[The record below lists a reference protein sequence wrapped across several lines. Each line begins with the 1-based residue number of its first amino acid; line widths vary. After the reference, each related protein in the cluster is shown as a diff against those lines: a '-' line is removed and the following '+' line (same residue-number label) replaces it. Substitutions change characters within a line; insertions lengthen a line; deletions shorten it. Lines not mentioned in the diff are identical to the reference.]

1 MKKWLLGLI
10 GGVMI
15 LGCGM
20 MLLGGKGAA
29 QQTGNVADLNVD
41 EFFQD
46 TEGTFVLKDLESG
59 KVFIYN
65 QDRAQERRT
74 PMSTFKIMNSLI
86 GLQVKAVKDEY
97 DVKRWD
103 GIQRP
108 FGVWNQDLALG
119 SAYKYSAVWYYQA
132 MARDIGEQQMQEW
145 IDKCS
150 YGNRDISGGIDRFW
164 LSSTLTISPMEQVD
178 FLEKLYKE
186 ELPFD
191 KNVMKTV
198 KRIMIQQ
205 EGDDYTL
212 YGKTGTSALQNH
224 TSLGWYVGFIVTQGH
239 PYVFATNLDSQ
250 EEFSGYKAKDVTIR
264 ILKKYQ
270 FID

>member
-1 MKKWLLGLI
+1 MWYDAF
-10 GGVMI
+10 
-15 LGCGM
+15 
-20 MLLGGKGAA
+20 GGKGAA

-108 FGVWNQDLALG
+108 SALNQDLALG
-119 SAYKYSAVWYYQA
+119 SAYKYSAVYNI
-132 MARDIGEQQMQEW
+132 RL
-145 IDKCS
+145 
-150 YGNRDISGGIDRFW
+150 W
-164 LSSTLTISPMEQVD
+164 LAI
-178 FLEKLYKE
+178 
-186 ELPFD
+186 
-191 KNVMKTV
+191 
-198 KRIMIQQ
+198 
-205 EGDDYTL
+205 
-212 YGKTGTSALQNH
+212 
-224 TSLGWYVGFIVTQGH
+224 
-239 PYVFATNLDSQ
+239 
-250 EEFSGYKAKDVTIR
+250 
-264 ILKKYQ
+264 
-270 FID
+270 